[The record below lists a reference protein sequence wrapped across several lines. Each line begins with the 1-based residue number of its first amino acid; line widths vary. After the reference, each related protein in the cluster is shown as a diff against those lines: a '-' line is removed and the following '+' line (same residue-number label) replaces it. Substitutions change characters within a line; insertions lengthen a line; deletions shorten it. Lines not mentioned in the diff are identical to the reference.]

1 MFKRLIRFAR
11 FVSRVRRWLASIVA
25 GRWAPLCY
33 AQVFRCL
40 AILDT
45 ASAICYGQ
53 GYGPEVA
60 ASKMTVPPG
69 FEVRLAA
76 CEPLIRQPV
85 AIDFDSRGRL
95 WVLQYLQYPNP
106 EGLKRVAWD
115 RFSRTKYDRVP
126 EPPPR
131 GPRGGDK
138 LTILEDT
145 DGDGRMD
152 RGRDFLDG
160 LNLASG
166 FAFGHGG
173 VFVLQVPYLLFYADA
188 NGDDLPDGDP
198 EVLLT
203 GFGMEDAH
211 SVANSLTWGP
221 DGWLYGAQGSTVTAN
236 IRGIEFQQGVWRY
249 HPLTKAFELFYEGG
263 GNTWGVDFD
272 EQGNLFASTNFG
284 PFVML
289 HGVQGGYYWKS
300 FGKHGALHNPFAY
313 GFFEHVPQDVARGG
327 HVTDGGFFYTGV
339 TFPGVMR
346 GKYIANNLL
355 SHEVHWHELSPEAS
369 SFRAKF
375 AGALLESNDAWFAPS
390 DATQGPDGAVYVA
403 DWHDQRTA
411 HPDPDADWDR
421 SNGRVYRIQA
431 VGAQPAPVSNV
442 SELSGDALFD
452 LIGHEN
458 GWLAQRVRG
467 ELAKRRGT
475 AVAQRLR
482 RALLDA
488 AADGIDSHKRLEMF
502 WAHYVSAGMDDEL
515 ALRLLADED
524 AAVRRWAVRL
534 AGDAPMASPAVAA
547 TLDHMAET
555 EPDATVRSQ
564 LMCTARRLPVAQAM
578 PILNATML
586 RSVDTLDP
594 HIPLLLWWAIERHA
608 VDGLAEVQRRFN
620 TAAAWNVPLKRD
632 VVLPRLARRWTAADK
647 LDAVEQLLSIAP
659 DPQAARLLA
668 QAISLGWAERAAG
681 TSGAASGGTVG
692 IPPSLAVLIE
702 KYWHT
707 EPNDSDWL
715 RLAVRVGLPGAEQHA
730 LATAT
735 NSINNAEVRLA
746 SLTVLHD
753 AVSPETPRQLLAM
766 IAPEQSAAI
775 QLAALGALG
784 RWDDAEVAQRLL
796 ATYDALKPDVQS
808 RVRDVLLARPGSA
821 RLILDEVASE
831 KIDRKSV
838 PLEQARQALVHDDP
852 AIKQLV
858 RTLWG
863 NLTSATNEEKLA
875 EIRRLNNDVRA
886 AAGDRLAGHALF
898 KKHCAVCHE
907 LFGEGGKV
915 GPELTTGNRKDR
927 QFVLTSL
934 VDPSGV
940 IRKEYVSHAVHTT
953 DGRVLSGL
961 IVAQDAARITLRD
974 AKAQDT
980 AIAQSDVET
989 IEESPVSMMPENLYR
1004 ELKPQELRDLFS
1016 YLEGEGRPTP

>member
-1 MFKRLIRFAR
+1 MLKKLIRFAN
-11 FVSRVRRWLASIVA
+11 FVNRARRWSVSMVA
-25 GRWAPLCY
+25 DTWAPL
-33 AQVFRCL
+33 RCARLVGFL
-40 AILDT
+40 AVLGAT
-45 ASAICYGQ
+45 AAICCGQ

-69 FEVRLAA
+69 FEVRLVA
-76 CEPLIRQPV
+76 CEPLVRQPV
-85 AIDFDSRGRL
+85 AIDFDDRGRL

-106 EGLKRVAWD
+106 NGLKRVEWD

-131 GPRGGDK
+131 GPRGNDK
-138 LTILEDT
+138 LTILADT

-152 RGRDFLDG
+152 HGHDFLDG
-160 LNLASG
+160 LNLATG

-173 VFVLQVPYLLFYADA
+173 VFVLQVPYLMFYADA
-188 NGDDLPDGDP
+188 NGDDRPDGDP

-313 GFFEHVPQDVARGG
+313 GYFEHVPQDVARGG

-339 TFPGVMR
+339 TFPRDMR

-355 SHEVHWHELSPEAS
+355 SHEVHWHELSPQGS

-375 AGALLESNDAWFAPS
+375 AGALLESNDAWFAPT

-431 VGAQPAPVSNV
+431 IGARPAPVPNV
-442 SELSGDALFD
+442 AELSGDDLLK
-452 LIGHEN
+452 LIGYEN
-458 GWLAQRVRG
+458 GWLARRVRG
-467 ELAKRRGT
+467 ELAKRRDT
-475 AVAQRLR
+475 AVAQKIR
-482 RALLDA
+482 RALLDTPLEKTVA
-488 AADGIDSHKRLEMF
+488 QVRLEKF

-515 ALRLLADED
+515 ALRLLADD
-524 AAVRRWAVRL
+524 APAVRRWAVRL
-534 AGDAPMASPAVAA
+534 AGDAPEVSSAVAA
-547 TLDHMAET
+547 ALDHMAET
-555 EPDATVRSQ
+555 EPDVTVRSQ

-620 TAAAWNVPLKRD
+620 APAAWSVPLKRD

-647 LDAVEQLLSIAP
+647 LDAVEQILSVAP
-659 DPQAARLLA
+659 DPQAARVLA
-668 QAISLGWAERAAG
+668 QAVSLGWAERPAG
-681 TSGAASGGTVG
+681 ATGAASGGTAK
-692 IPPSLAVLIE
+692 IPPSLAALIE
-702 KYWHT
+702 KHWQD
-707 EPNDSDWL
+707 EPNDGDWL
-715 RLAVRVGLPGAEQHA
+715 RLAVRVGLPGAERHA

-735 NSINNAEVRLA
+735 SSRNNADVRLA
-746 SLTVLHD
+746 SLAVLHD
-753 AVSPETPRQLLAM
+753 AVSPESPQQLLTLL
-766 IAPEQSAAI
+766 APDQPAAI
-775 QLAALGALG
+775 QLAALGVLG
-784 RWDDAEVAQRLL
+784 RWDNAEVAPRLL
-796 ATYDALKPDVQS
+796 ATYAALGPDVQS

-821 RLILDEVASE
+821 RLILDEIAAE

-886 AAGDRLAGHALF
+886 AGGDRNAGQALF

-927 QFVLTSL
+927 QFMLTSL

-953 DGRVLSGL
+953 DGRVLTGL

-980 AIAQSDVET
+980 AIAQSDIET
-989 IEESPVSMMPENLYR
+989 IEESPVSLMPENLYR
-1004 ELKPQELRDLFS
+1004 ELKPQDLRDLFS